1 MTLRT
6 RSAIVVLAAVFA
18 AAPALSFAAMA
29 CTSCCCPPMP
39 CHEIAGDCEMALAEA
54 PCRDQAPTSVPSVA
68 SRTHEAPS
76 FHATLPA
83 WSVPVPVESHARA
96 PVRGGDLAVLVSPLR
111 LSVVLL
117 I

>member
-6 RSAIVVLAAVFA
+6 RSATLVLAAVFA
-18 AAPALSFAAMA
+18 AAPSLAYAAMA
-29 CTSCCCPPMP
+29 CTSCCCPPTP
-39 CHEIAGDCEMALAEA
+39 CHETASDCEMALADA

-68 SRTHEAPS
+68 SRTHKAPS

-83 WSVPVPVESHARA
+83 WSVPAPVASHTIA
-96 PVRGGDLAVLVSPLR
+96 PVRGGDLAVLISPLR